1 MSISVTP
8 VTPPIAASAGEVSLP
23 APAAS
28 GARADF
34 SDWLGKSIGQVSESV
49 QDADQ
54 AVRNLA
60 LGQAESL
67 PQVMLAI
74 ENARESVALMVQIRD
89 RVVSAY
95 QALMQMQI

>member
-1 MSISVTP
+1 M
-8 VTPPIAASAGEVSLP
+8 
-23 APAAS
+23 
-28 GARADF
+28 
-34 SDWLGKSIGQVSESV
+34 SESV